1 MEAAQRGEFTCNSH
15 SLISTVASYLNE
27 QSDSWDWGKIQL
39 GSLDVTSIV
48 FFPATV
54 DIQPTTFFFFSQ
66 VQLENTY
73 NEGTSVLSDHFAYLG
88 VVKAYLSYGI
98 DFPAQLLS
106 SVLNMGNQA

>member
-1 MEAAQRGEFTCNSH
+1 MG
-15 SLISTVASYLNE
+15 LGKDSTWKFRCDIHCLLS
-27 QSDSWDWGKIQL
+27 SDRWH
-39 GSLDVTSIV
+39 
-48 FFPATV
+48 PAHHF
-54 DIQPTTFFFFSQ
+54 FFFFSQ